1 MVAENI
7 LIIAEQLSLE
17 EQLRLFKM
25 LGEKVQK
32 NTLKNKKRPSL
43 LITQEEAIEYI
54 RKKCFSRKT
63 SLY

>member
-7 LIIAEQLSLE
+7 LIIAEQLSSE

-32 NTLKNKKRPSL
+32 KTLRSKKSPSL

>member
-7 LIIAEQLSLE
+7 LIIAEQLSSE

-32 NTLKNKKRPSL
+32 KTLRNKKSPSL